1 MVLRAVNEDLLTVI
15 PEATAEVSVLRN
27 SMPGALKQSSS
38 CPSAALE
45 GSACELHTCIS
56 LPESYSET
64 ILIRMWVSTVS
75 FLNFPTLNT
84 LCLMNISEMNG
95 SLWF

>member
-64 ILIRMWVSTVS
+64 ILIRNRKFTLDVGLHS
-75 FLNFPTLNT
+75 FLSELSNFKHSVHNEH
-84 LCLMNISEMNG
+84 I
-95 SLWF
+95 